1 MWMGFTQ
8 QFMFARWCMR
18 SYESNNMHV
27 AFDRVKVLPLWE
39 GFCPQAG
46 LKQNLLGDPA
56 SPFKATRVFCWWT
69 GVVPQEHLQ
78 ETLLIDGNNHDFRFR
93 FFMIFPTVTLNHAPS
108 DSPAPSGWLA
118 PLISASL
125 RFLMWA
131 LRRKSDAGCV
141 RFHLLFVGFF
151 FWESTKMYSGDE
163 HHFITFDPLS
173 SEKRYIWVR
182 RPFGGQNQRPQRNVW
197 QWMFWISESQ
207 KA

>member
-8 QFMFARWCMR
+8 QFMFARWCMW

-151 FWESTKMYSGDE
+151 FGKAPKCIVAMNIILSHLILYPVKNG
-163 HHFITFDPLS
+163 TF
-173 SEKRYIWVR
+173 EVR